1 MAGLIQGID
10 GGALLAAFRQGRSD
24 RQADDKAKAAAK
36 KAQELKGVMGQ
47 LFGEQSGGGV
57 TGQYAPNTPQGAIP
71 SAFTPDQPAAAV
83 TAPAASPAPAAPRST
98 APQIN
103 QQALAKL
110 MVLDPETGGKITNAL
125 KDMSEMTLKQAESRN
140 SHLGASARWLRQF
153 PVQDRAA
160 RLQQI
165 APLLMENGV
174 TAQQLHQASTDL
186 SDQALQY
193 FEMHAV
199 DYDHLIDNELA
210 ARTEARQG
218 DELNL
223 KRQEF
228 LAGKTVAVPGDGN
241 LALVKPVI
249 GQDGSVSTSTQW
261 AVGGSQ
267 SAAAPVQVKS
277 IEEAKALPPGTRFRD
292 PNGVERVVPGGPTQP
307 ASGGF

>member
-24 RQADDKAKAAAK
+24 RQADDKAKAAAE

-153 PVQDRAA
+153 PVQERAA

-174 TAQQLHQASTDL
+174 TAQQLQQASTDL

-210 ARTEARQG
+210 ARKQG
-218 DELNL
+218 LDERKQAFDEGQPKIILP
-223 KRQEF
+223 Q
-228 LAGKTVAVPGDGN
+228 AGAGAFAMDPKSGNITTLVAPNDGT
-241 LALVKPVI
+241 KPF
-249 GQDGSVSTSTQW
+249 GSP
-261 AVGGSQ
+261 AGGTAGIAQ
-267 SAAAPVQVKS
+267 PKS
-277 IEEAKALPPGTRFRD
+277 KADFDALPPGAKFIAPDGSVRQK
-292 PNGVERVVPGGPTQP
+292 PGGPTQP